1 MNCPDPFARAPRCD
15 GNDSNGGAE
24 SHRTEPHGSLSLAPP
39 SLQGALIALIGRDT
53 SGVTLDAAQRL
64 SHFPASPMVT
74 LSWYHDMD
82 VGLIDTDDA
91 RRGWRAFGALILLAG
106 SQTHPL
112 VSWAPTTGR
121 GYIACFAP
129 DAAQQLF
136 GIDLT
141 VVQDRFVA
149 VDTLLGRE
157 WMPLWDTLLAAGDE
171 ATTMAALEHFLAPR
185 WRAVH
190 GGGSALLSLRQFGRH
205 WVEKL
210 AWQAHDW
217 HRTRSPRQVERR
229 IKSFSGR
236 SLRQWQ
242 TLTRTEGL
250 FFAARDR
257 YESGHELDWATLA
270 LDQGFADQSH
280 MSRAARQI
288 SGFAPNE
295 FAKRFI
301 EDETFWVYRLW
312 V

>member
-1 MNCPDPFARAPRCD
+1 MVPDSKCQFMDCPAPFTRAPRCD
-15 GNDSNGGAE
+15 GNGGA
-24 SHRTEPHGSLSLAPP
+24 PHDSLGLAPP
-39 SLQGALIALIGRDT
+39 SLQGALIALIRRDT
-53 SGVTLDAAQRL
+53 SRAALDAAQRL

-74 LSWYHDMD
+74 LSWYHGMD
-82 VGLIDTDDA
+82 VGLVEPGDA
-91 RRGWRAFGALILLAG
+91 RRGWRPFGASVLLAG

-112 VSWAPTTGR
+112 VTWEPTTGR
-121 GYIACFAP
+121 GYMACFAP
-129 DAAQQLF
+129 DAAQLLF
-136 GIDLT
+136 GVDLAAI
-141 VVQDRFVA
+141 QDRFA
-149 VDTLLGRE
+149 PAHELLGSE
-157 WMPLWDTLLAAGDE
+157 WTPLWDALLAAGDE
-171 ATTMAALEHFLAPR
+171 TAAMAALERFLAPR
-185 WRAVH
+185 WRAVT

-229 IKSFSGR
+229 IKSLSGR

-242 TLTRTEGL
+242 ALTRTEGL

-257 YESGHELDWATLA
+257 YESGGELDWATLA
-270 LDQGFADQSH
+270 LDEGFADQSH